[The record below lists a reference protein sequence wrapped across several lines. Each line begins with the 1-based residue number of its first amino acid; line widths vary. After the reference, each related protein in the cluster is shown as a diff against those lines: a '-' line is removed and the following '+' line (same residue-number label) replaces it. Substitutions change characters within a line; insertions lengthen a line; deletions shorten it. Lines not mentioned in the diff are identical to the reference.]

1 MINKEFLITNDVLLK
16 KLHSTKDGL
25 DSAESTKRI
34 EKYGLNELTHKK
46 NFSALKILA
55 SQFTSYLVIILIL
68 AGLVS
73 FALGEYLDAI
83 GIFFIVVLNGVIGFL
98 QEYKAENTMEALKK
112 MVSEKTVVIRNGK
125 KELIESRNLVPGDI
139 VFLDEGSKVPADIR
153 VIENYS
159 LKVDE
164 SMLTGESLSV
174 QKMILKQVNQKNY
187 KEGSL
192 FSGTLIVSGSAKG
205 IVYSTGM
212 STEFGKIADLV
223 NEEENEETQ
232 LDHQMNLLAKK
243 LGKIILVIIILL
255 FILGFFR
262 GIDLVEMFMISVS
275 LGVSAIPEG
284 LPIVITLTLA
294 MGILAISKKKAL
306 VRKMSVI
313 ESLGAATV
321 ICSDKTGTLTVNEM
335 TVKNVYCE
343 KEISIPGEGFDAKK
357 HFKAPKSF
365 FKLID
370 IGNNCNNSYVEF
382 DKHGIHQ
389 KIVGDPT
396 ELALKVL
403 GEKASHIKEYEKLD
417 ELPFTS
423 DRKMMSTLHQIG
435 NKKELFV
442 KGAPEV
448 LIEKCNKIVQSGKI
462 VKLTKTKKEELLK
475 INNAWGE
482 NALRV
487 LGFAYK
493 ETKSA
498 KGNEKDLIFVGLVGM
513 IDPPRQEVKLALKK
527 AQEAGIKVKVIT
539 GDNALTAKAIAE
551 SIGLTVTGVVE
562 GSELEKMSDTEL
574 KEIITKTN
582 LFARTNPKHKYRI
595 VTLLKEM
602 GEIVAVTG
610 DGVNDAPALKKADV
624 GIAMGI
630 KGTGVSKEASDI
642 ILEDDNFAT
651 ILNIIEEGRRVYANI
666 LSFVKFMLS
675 ANFDTITVVALVT
688 LVGLPLPILP
698 LQVLW
703 INIATD
709 SLPALALGTEPAEK
723 GIMKKKPHKKGE
735 SLIKKFVPF
744 LTLAVITQV
753 IANVVVL
760 IYGFHLDVIN
770 GINTLDLAV
779 PSFARTLFF
788 TEIVIFELI
797 LVFNCRGV
805 KKSILRGGLLS
816 NKKLVGAVAI
826 SFLLQLFIIYSPV
839 AQIFF
844 KTVPLT
850 LEHWFILLVL
860 ALPAVIIPQ
869 IIHILHKKGLIKT
882 DA

>member
-1 MINKEFLITNDVLLK
+1 MINKDFLISNNKLFDLLK
-16 KLHSTKDGL
+16 STPEGI
-25 DSAESTKRI
+25 SAEESTKRI
-34 EKYGLNELTHKK
+34 EKHGYNELEQKK
-46 NFSALKILA
+46 NFSAIKILI
-55 SQFTSYLVIILIL
+55 SQFTSYLVIILIV
-68 AGLVS
+68 AGIIS
-73 FALGEYLDAI
+73 FLLGEYLDAI
-83 GIFFIVVLNGVIGFL
+83 GIFFIVVLNGVIGFF

-125 KELIESRNLVPGDI
+125 KELIESKYLVPGDI

-153 VIENYS
+153 IIENYS

-174 QKMILKQVNQKNY
+174 TKKVLNKVDQKNY

-192 FSGTLIVSGSAKG
+192 FSGTLIVSGSATG
-205 IVYSTGM
+205 VVYSTAM
-212 STEFGKIADLV
+212 DTEFGKIADLV

-243 LGKIILVIIILL
+243 LGKIILIIIILL

-294 MGILAISKKKAL
+294 MGILAISRKKAL

-343 KEISIPGEGFDAKK
+343 KEINIPGEGFDAKE

-365 FKLID
+365 FKLLD
-370 IGNNCNNSYVEF
+370 IGNNCNNSFVEF
-382 DKHGIHQ
+382 DKKGIHT

-403 GEKASHIKEYEKLD
+403 GEKASHFKEYKKLN

-423 DRKMMSTLHQIG
+423 DRKMMSTVHKING
-435 NKKELFV
+435 KNELFA

-448 LIEKCNKIVQSGKI
+448 LIPKCSRIIKDGRI
-462 VKLTKTKKEELLK
+462 VKLTDQKKKELLAL
-475 INNAWGE
+475 NNKWGKE
-482 NALRV
+482 ALRV
-487 LGFAYK
+487 LAFAYK
-493 ETKSA
+493 EVKDK
-498 KGNEKDLIFVGLVGM
+498 KGNEKDLIFVGLAGM

-527 AQEAGIKVKVIT
+527 AQDAGIEVKIIT

-562 GSELEKMSDTEL
+562 GYELEKMSDKKL
-574 KEIITKTN
+574 KEILPGTN

-595 VTLLKEM
+595 VSLLEEM
-602 GEIVAVTG
+602 GEVVAVTG

-630 KGTGVSKEASDI
+630 KGTQVSKEASDI
-642 ILEDDNFAT
+642 VLEDDNFAT
-651 ILNIIEEGRRVYANI
+651 IINIIEEGRRVYSNI

-675 ANFDTITVVALVT
+675 ANFDTITVVALAT

-709 SLPALALGTEPAEK
+709 SLPALALGTETAEK

-735 SLIKKFVPF
+735 SIIKKFIPF
-744 LTLAVITQV
+744 LSLAVITQV
-753 IANVVVL
+753 IANGVVL
-760 IYGFHLDVIN
+760 IYGFHLDAIN
-770 GINTLDLAV
+770 GINTLDLAI

-788 TEIVIFELI
+788 TEIVIFELL
-797 LVFNCRGV
+797 LVFNCRGI
-805 KKSILRGGLLS
+805 KKSLLRGGLFE
-816 NKKLVGAVAI
+816 NKKLIVAVLI
-826 SFLLQLFIIYSPV
+826 SFLLQLFIIYSPF
-839 AQIFF
+839 AQTFF
-844 KTVPLT
+844 KTIPLG
-850 LEHWFILLVL
+850 LDHWFILIIL
-860 ALPAVIIPQ
+860 ALPAIVIPQ
-869 IIHILHKKGLIKT
+869 VIHLLHRKGIIQT

>member
-1 MINKEFLITNDVLLK
+1 
-16 KLHSTKDGL
+16 
-25 DSAESTKRI
+25 
-34 EKYGLNELTHKK
+34 
-46 NFSALKILA
+46 
-55 SQFTSYLVIILIL
+55 
-68 AGLVS
+68 
-73 FALGEYLDAI
+73 
-83 GIFFIVVLNGVIGFL
+83 
-98 QEYKAENTMEALKK
+98 
-112 MVSEKTVVIRNGK
+112 
-125 KELIESRNLVPGDI
+125 
-139 VFLDEGSKVPADIR
+139 
-153 VIENYS
+153 
-159 LKVDE
+159 
-164 SMLTGESLSV
+164 
-174 QKMILKQVNQKNY
+174 
-187 KEGSL
+187 
-192 FSGTLIVSGSAKG
+192 
-205 IVYSTGM
+205 
-212 STEFGKIADLV
+212 
-223 NEEENEETQ
+223 
-232 LDHQMNLLAKK
+232 
-243 LGKIILVIIILL
+243 
-255 FILGFFR
+255 
-262 GIDLVEMFMISVS
+262 
-275 LGVSAIPEG
+275 
-284 LPIVITLTLA
+284 
-294 MGILAISKKKAL
+294 
-306 VRKMSVI
+306 
-313 ESLGAATV
+313 
-321 ICSDKTGTLTVNEM
+321 
-335 TVKNVYCE
+335 
-343 KEISIPGEGFDAKK
+343 
-357 HFKAPKSF
+357 
-365 FKLID
+365 
-370 IGNNCNNSYVEF
+370 
-382 DKHGIHQ
+382 
-389 KIVGDPT
+389 
-396 ELALKVL
+396 
-403 GEKASHIKEYEKLD
+403 
-417 ELPFTS
+417 
-423 DRKMMSTLHQIG
+423 
-435 NKKELFV
+435 
-442 KGAPEV
+442 
-448 LIEKCNKIVQSGKI
+448 
-462 VKLTKTKKEELLK
+462 
-475 INNAWGE
+475 
-482 NALRV
+482 LRV

-493 ETKSA
+493 ETSTA

-527 AQEAGIKVKVIT
+527 AQAAGIKVKIIT

-562 GSELEKMSDTEL
+562 GNELEAMSDNKL
-574 KEIITKTN
+574 KEILSTTN
-582 LFARTNPKHKYRI
+582 LFARTSPNHKYRI

-630 KGTGVSKEASDI
+630 KGTMVSKEASDI

-675 ANFDTITVVALVT
+675 ANFDTITVVAMVT

-723 GIMKKKPHKKGE
+723 GLMTKKPHKKGE

-753 IANVVVL
+753 IANIVIL

-805 KKSILRGGLLS
+805 KKSLLRGGLLS
-816 NKKLVGAVAI
+816 NKKLVGAVGI

-850 LEHWFILLVL
+850 LEHWFILIVL

-869 IIHILHKKGLIKT
+869 IIHLLHRKGIIKT